1 MDEILTIL
9 VRRRPEYVLVT
20 VAGELDLT
28 TVPQLR
34 GQLAQLIADGD
45 RVVVDLSRVPFID
58 AAGLGVLAH
67 TATEAIAYGG
77 SLRVVTARPRVRL
90 LFSISGLEQ
99 HVGLAWTV
107 AEAASGLREKSR

>member
-9 VRRRPEYVLVT
+9 VRHRAEYVLVT
-20 VAGELDLT
+20 IAGEIDLT
-28 TVPQLR
+28 TVPRLR
-34 GQLAQLIADGD
+34 GQLAELIADGD
-45 RVVVDLSRVPFID
+45 RVVVDMGRVPFID

-67 TATEAIAYGG
+67 TAAQAVAYGG

-107 AEAASGLREKSR
+107 AEAASGLRGQP